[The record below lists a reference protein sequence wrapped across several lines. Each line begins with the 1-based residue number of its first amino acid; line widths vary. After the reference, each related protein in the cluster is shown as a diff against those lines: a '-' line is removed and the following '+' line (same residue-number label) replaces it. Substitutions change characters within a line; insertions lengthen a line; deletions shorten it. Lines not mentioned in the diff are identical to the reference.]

1 MTAGSAPL
9 PAAPP
14 EAATPRWHDPKRYLW
29 VLGTAMPLLPF
40 AAMGAHARTGHGVWL
55 WLGPIV
61 ILGILP
67 LVDWLGGDDD
77 VNPPEAVIRALEAD
91 PYYRWLAIL
100 FLPLQYAGFVSG
112 FRYLSAESLTVPER
126 IGLAV
131 TLGFIGGLGINAAH
145 ELGHR
150 RERLERWLSRVALAQ
165 TFYGHFQVEHNRG
178 HHVRVATP
186 DDPAS
191 ARLGESFWAFL
202 PRTVLG
208 SLTSAWALEAE
219 RYARRGV
226 HPFRM
231 GNEIVIALLLSLT
244 VWGAMLWWLGSAV
257 LPYLVLQA
265 VVGIAL
271 LEAVNYL
278 QHYGLLRE
286 MVDGPEGPRRER
298 VAPRH
303 SWNSNRVA
311 TNVVLFHLQRHSDHH
326 AHPSRHYQSLRDDTA
341 APVLPS
347 GYAGMILLALI
358 PPLWRRVMDPRV
370 SAHYGGAM
378 ERANRG
384 PAPRSLER

>member
-1 MTAGSAPL
+1 MTAGAAPL
-9 PAAPP
+9 PAAPSD
-14 EAATPRWHDPKRYLW
+14 EAAPRWRDPKRHLW

-40 AAMGAHARTGHGVWL
+40 VAMAAHARTGHGAWL
-55 WLGPIV
+55 WLGPIF
-61 ILGILP
+61 ILGVLP
-67 LVDWLGGDDD
+67 LVDWLGGDDGA
-77 VNPPEAVIRALEAD
+77 NPPEAVIRALEAD

-100 FLPLQYAGFVSG
+100 FLPLQYAGFVAG
-112 FRYLSAESLTVPER
+112 FAYLAADTMSVAERT
-126 IGLAV
+126 GLAV

-150 RERLERWLSRVALAQ
+150 RERLERWLSRIALAQ

-208 SLTSAWALEAE
+208 SLVSAWALEGE

-231 GNEIVIALLLSLT
+231 GNEIAIALLLSLT
-244 VWGAMLWWLGSAV
+244 LWGALLWWLGAVV
-257 LPYLVLQA
+257 LPYLVVQA
-265 VVGIAL
+265 AVGIAL

-278 QHYGLLRE
+278 QHYGLLRQ
-286 MVDGPEGPRRER
+286 MVDTPEGPRRER

-311 TNVVLFHLQRHSDHH
+311 TNVLLFHLQRHSDHH
-326 AHPSRHYQSLRDDTA
+326 AHPSRHYQSLRDDTE

-347 GYAGMILLALI
+347 GYAGMILMALV

-370 SAHYGGAM
+370 VAHYGGAV

-384 PAPRSLER
+384 KGH

>member
-1 MTAGSAPL
+1 MTVGAVPL
-9 PAAPP
+9 PAAPSD
-14 EAATPRWHDPKRYLW
+14 EATPRWHDPKRHLW

-40 AAMGAHARTGHGVWL
+40 VAMAAHARTGNGAWL
-55 WLGPIV
+55 WLGPIF
-61 ILGILP
+61 ILGVLP
-67 LVDWLGGDDD
+67 LVDWLGGDDGA
-77 VNPPEAVIRALEAD
+77 NPPEAVIRALEAD

-100 FLPLQYAGFVSG
+100 FVPLQYAGFVAG
-112 FRYLSAESLTVPER
+112 FAYLAADTMSVAERT
-126 IGLAV
+126 GLAV

-186 DDPAS
+186 EDPAS
-191 ARLGESFWAFL
+191 ARLGESLWAFL

-208 SLTSAWALEAE
+208 SLTSAWALEGE

-244 VWGAMLWWLGSAV
+244 VWGALLWWLGAVV
-257 LPYLVLQA
+257 LPYLVVQA
-265 VVGIAL
+265 AVGIAL

-278 QHYGLLRE
+278 QHYGLLRQL
-286 MVDGPEGPRRER
+286 VDTPEGPRRER

-326 AHPSRHYQSLRDDTA
+326 AHPSRHYQSLRDDTE

-347 GYAGMILLALI
+347 GYAAMILLALV

-370 SAHYGGAM
+370 VAHYGGVL

-384 PAPRSLER
+384 PRAGDRP